1 MGQKKNLSILEYS
14 RLTGIKRDNLRF
26 YDRIGLLKPEIRG
39 ENGYRYYTRRQ
50 LSSAYLISGLR
61 LLGVGLEDIRHYSAE
76 RTPEKMLG
84 LFAEQEAKIQTENKK
99 LQETR
104 EI

>member
-61 LLGVGLEDIRHYSAE
+61 QPRPERLFQSGRGPFWERHHQQQQDQDHPQS
-76 RTPEKMLG
+76 G
-84 LFAEQEAKIQTENKK
+84 G
-99 LQETR
+99 
-104 EI
+104 